1 MSEKK
6 SLGKGRMMLL
16 IISRA
21 LKKGVAP
28 EEVEETLGRRGLFQ
42 ALDGKLGTEEI
53 QKKLKAKDPGNLAR
67 FFYQRNR
74 HDSLR
79 RRNIRFEFPVGE
91 NIRNLT

>member
-67 FFYQRNR
+67 FFIKETDMIPYGDEIYVLSSQWEK
-74 HDSLR
+74 
-79 RRNIRFEFPVGE
+79 I
-91 NIRNLT
+91 